1 MEQTEDDRQTED
13 LEEGLEDVCGG
24 EAAEE
29 ESKEGCET
37 SVSDGSS
44 NVSDRPTRSLL
55 PGPLRPDE
63 GVGNVDSVVHT
74 QTDGEHDVDGR
85 EDVDGEAPEVHEPD
99 NVHQSHDDYHEDD

>member
-37 SVSDGSS
+37 SVGDGSS

-63 GVGNVDSVVHT
+63 GVGNMDSVVHT
-74 QTDGEHDVDGR
+74 QTDGEHDVDSR

-99 NVHQSHDDYHEDD
+99 NVHQSHDDYHEDN